1 MGGPRLRR
9 WAIALA
15 AAVAVLAAVA
25 TFGPALLNLER
36 YRAQIAR
43 QVGRAIGRD
52 VTVGAITA
60 SLWRLGAEAQGIRVA
75 DRAGYGT
82 APFLEAEALRVRVE
96 LLPLLRG
103 SVRVASAVLERPRI
117 HLARDRAGRWNIEDL
132 WAVFAGGPGAGP
144 PGRPAPEPRRPPRSP
159 AAAGALLVAELRAR
173 GGEIRID
180 DARPGREGAASFAI
194 RNLRLDLRQA
204 DARDPL
210 AVELEGDVPG
220 GTLRLTA
227 TVAAQG
233 NPLAIDGRAVVKGL
247 DLGAFGAYLPRD
259 GLSGPADATLT
270 AKGPAGALEVSG
282 ELDLARARVNLG
294 TFARKGPG
302 EEARLTFAGR
312 TAGEGID
319 LPKVR
324 LQWKGTTA
332 DGRASVARFHPLE
345 VTFAAQAEQVDLDRL
360 LAVPD
365 GAGKDGGKE
374 DSQGRPSAEGQR
386 DRGTEGKPLGG
397 RKEAA
402 RLGVWGGGVAW
413 AAPAPDPAGT
423 RPAAAKGPGVGAPVR
438 AEGTVRAAAVRWRG
452 LEARDARARLIY
464 RDAILDVRD
473 VAGTLAGGRLAAS
486 GTVDLRGQHPA
497 LAMAFKLDEAQL
509 QPLVAAAGR
518 QKVQAQGV
526 VTADGKITSP
536 ALGLSNPLGSLAGTG
551 SFVVR
556 DGRVTG
562 YTPLERI
569 EDALSSITGGA
580 KLFKA
585 KLDEFQRLNATLTLD
600 KGFLRTRDLTLV
612 RADGQATAAGS
623 LNLLDASL
631 NFDVVLRVGK
641 VTVEAK
647 VLGTTAEPMVVPT
660 VARLDRRFEME
671 IDRALKGNRGKK
683 IQDLLRN
690 LLR

>member
-1 MGGPRLRR
+1 MVTGGRRLRR
-9 WAIALA
+9 WAIALG
-15 AAVAVLAAVA
+15 AVVVAFAAVA

-75 DRAGYGT
+75 DRPGYGA
-82 APFLEAEALRVRVE
+82 APFMEAEALRVRVE

-103 SVRVASAVLERPRI
+103 NLRVATAVLERPRI
-117 HLARDRAGRWNIEDL
+117 HLARDREGHWNIEDL
-132 WAVFAGGPGAGP
+132 WPASGGAPAAGP
-144 PGRPAPEPRRPPRSP
+144 PGRPAPEAPRPPRP
-159 AAAGALLVAELRAR
+159 AAAGALLVTELRAR

-180 DARPGREGAASFAI
+180 DARPGREGAVSFAI
-194 RNLRLDLRQA
+194 RKLRLDLRQA

-210 AVELEGDVPG
+210 GIELDGEVPG
-220 GTLRLTA
+220 GTLRLA
-227 TVAAQG
+227 AKVAAQG
-233 NPLAIDGRAVVKGL
+233 HALTVDGRAVVKGL
-247 DLGAFGAYLPRD
+247 DLAALGPYLAKD
-259 GLSGPADATLT
+259 GLSGPADVTLT

-282 ELDLARARVNLG
+282 ELDLARACVDLG
-294 TFARKGPG
+294 AFARKAPG

-312 TAGEGID
+312 TAGEGIE

-332 DGRASVARFHPLE
+332 EGRATVARFHPLE
-345 VTFAAQAEQVDLDRL
+345 LTFAAQAGQVDLDRL

-365 GAGKDGGKE
+365 SAAKDSQKE
-374 DSQGRPSAEGQR
+374 NSQGR
-386 DRGTEGKPLGG
+386 RGAGATELGRGKERGG
-397 RKEAA
+397 
-402 RLGVWGGGVAW
+402 LGVFRAGVAW
-413 AAPAPDPAGT
+413 AAPAPSPAGQ
-423 RPAAAKGPGVGAPVR
+423 RPDAPKGAAGSRAPVR
-438 AEGTVRAAAVRWRG
+438 AEGTMRAAAVRWHG

-473 VAGTLAGGRLAAS
+473 LAGTLAGGRLAAS

-509 QPLVAAAGR
+509 QPLVTAAGR

-536 ALGLSNPLGSLAGTG
+536 AMGPGNPLGALAGTG

-562 YTPLERI
+562 YKPLERI
-569 EDALSSITGGA
+569 EDTLSSFTGGA
-580 KLFKA
+580 KLLKA
-585 KLDEFQRLNATLTLD
+585 KLDEFQRLSATLTLD

-631 NFDVVLRVGK
+631 NFDVALRVGK

-647 VLGTTAEPMVVPT
+647 VLGTTTEPMVVPT

-671 IDRALKGNRGKK
+671 IDRALKGDRGKK

-690 LLR
+690 LLK